1 MPGLPIPAIHPA
13 PLGRRAPAAL
23 APLALALATLPA
35 LAQTPPAEAGQIT
48 IVGSRVKGR
57 TVFDSAVPI
66 DRYNAREVEQAIS
79 ASGELGAALQA
90 LSPAINQPRASIS
103 GAVDSVRVVQ
113 LRGLAPDQVLVLVN
127 GKRRH
132 TNAVLDLEGIFQGT
146 VPVDLNTIPAN
157 AIERIEILR
166 DGAGAQYGSD
176 AIAGVINVVL
186 KGSGQGGGAAAS
198 VGANHTRFKPL
209 GRTLTDGQTLQLAA
223 DQGLTFANG
232 GVLQLG
238 AELQRKAGTNRAGLR
253 DANAAW
259 WALTPADTALDS
271 QQRFKTGDPEV
282 QTGNAFA
289 NATLPL
295 GGGAEAYAFSTLARR
310 HSEGAAF
317 FRYPSEDS
325 NVPAIYPQGYRPV
338 TTGRLT
344 DFGGVAGARF
354 AAGDWAL
361 DASLRLG
368 DNRFGYGVNHSLN
381 ASLGAASPTNFHL
394 ADFRSG
400 QTSLNLDASR
410 TLVLPGL
417 AAPLNLAAGAEWLH
431 ETYRSS
437 AGDAASYAAGP
448 VAGALPGA
456 QAGPGLRPQDAVDLS
471 RRIASVYLDA
481 EAELSRQ

>member
-1 MPGLPIPAIHPA
+1 MTRMSRLNA
-13 PLGRRAPAAL
+13 PLAPLSTRRRVARPALAPLASL
-23 APLALALATLPA
+23 APLALALAALPA
-35 LAQTPPAEAGQIT
+35 WAQTTAPAVPEAAAPAADDSAQVT

-66 DRYNAREVEQAIS
+66 DRYNAREVEQALT

-103 GAVDSVRVVQ
+103 GAVDAVRVVQ

-176 AIAGVINVVL
+176 AVAGVVNVVL
-186 KGSGQGGGAAAS
+186 KGGGQGGGAAVS
-198 VGANHTRFKPL
+198 YGANHTDFKPL

-223 DQGLTFANG
+223 DQGLSFANG
-232 GVLQLG
+232 GVLRVG
-238 AELQRKAGTNRAGLR
+238 AELQHKAGTNRAGLR
-253 DANAAW
+253 NPNDAW
-259 WALTPADTALDS
+259 WALTPEDVALDDAV
-271 QQRFKTGDPEV
+271 RFKTGDPEV
-282 QTGNAFA
+282 RAGNAFA

-295 GGGAEAYAFSTLARR
+295 GAAEAYAFATLARR

-325 NVPAIYPQGYRPV
+325 NVPAIYPEGYRPV

-344 DFGGVAGARF
+344 DLGTVAGIRF
-354 AAGDWAL
+354 AAGDWAV
-361 DASLRLG
+361 DSSLRLG
-368 DNRFGYGVNHSLN
+368 RNRF
-381 ASLGAASPTNFHL
+381 
-394 ADFRSG
+394 D
-400 QTSLNLDASR
+400 
-410 TLVLPGL
+410 
-417 AAPLNLAAGAEWLH
+417 
-431 ETYRSS
+431 
-437 AGDAASYAAGP
+437 
-448 VAGALPGA
+448 
-456 QAGPGLRPQDAVDLS
+456 
-471 RRIASVYLDA
+471 
-481 EAELSRQ
+481 